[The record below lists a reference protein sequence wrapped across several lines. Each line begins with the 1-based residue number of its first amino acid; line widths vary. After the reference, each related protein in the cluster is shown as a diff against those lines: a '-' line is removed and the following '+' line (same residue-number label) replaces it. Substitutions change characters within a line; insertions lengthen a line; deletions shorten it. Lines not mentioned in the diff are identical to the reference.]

1 MRGHV
6 LPKVLIAALLT
17 GSLML
22 SAAVSADTA
31 VERVGWPDVS
41 FDQAV
46 PTLESVLGYAP
57 GERITSVDQAHIYL
71 RALAAAM
78 PERTRMVEYAR
89 SWEGRPLVYFLVGTE
104 ETMARVDEIK
114 AG

>member
-6 LPKVLIAALLT
+6 LSKVLIAALLT

-71 RALAAAM
+71 RALAAAI
-78 PERTRMVEYAR
+78 AFAD
-89 SWEGRPLVYFLVGTE
+89 EGAWTILGGFRWINE
-104 ETMARVDEIK
+104 ESKGSLNMW
-114 AG
+114 GSGFS